1 MGYQRDAMEIR
12 GGLAQI
18 LMDTNPEC
26 FGHYITYEN
35 GKPVLYLESLKLLY
49 VMLIVSLLFYQNL
62 RNDFEAIGFKVNP
75 YYPCVAKNMISN
87 KK

>member
-1 MGYQRDAMEIR
+1 MGYQRDAMKIR

-62 RNDFEAIGFKVNP
+62 RKDLKAIGFKVILMFP
-75 YYPCVAKNMISN
+75 VWPKI
-87 KK
+87 